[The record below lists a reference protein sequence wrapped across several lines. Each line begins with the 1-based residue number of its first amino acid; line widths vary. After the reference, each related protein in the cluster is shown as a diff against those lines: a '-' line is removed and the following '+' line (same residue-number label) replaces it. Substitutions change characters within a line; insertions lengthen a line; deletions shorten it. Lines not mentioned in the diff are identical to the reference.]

1 MQILKQ
7 QVPTNMPAFPPC
19 DASVLCKVFGL
30 LLLLLLMHPVYSEK
44 QFNYSIGEKL
54 GHPRSD

>member
-7 QVPTNMPAFPPC
+7 QVSTNVPAFPPC

-30 LLLLLLMHPVYSEK
+30 LLLLLMHPVHSEE
-44 QFNYSIGEKL
+44 QFNYSFGGKL